1 MCVWEPTRA
10 ICLQKGQRWV
20 RSVSVPLKS
29 LLTSSLTFTHCLQVS
44 ISAQKKKNQPLFW
57 TPVGETAQSYYKVK
71 QRKGSACRL
80 AQVIDDQTKANRN
93 PTWAQTAHVG
103 LWDAIKKIK
112 TIFNGGNRINCTIFQ
127 TLSIFT
133 EYCQTIFPLI
143 LPPPPLI
150 FPVIPCPSLS
160 ALLCPHQD
168 GTQKVQ
174 WGSLIRNFHGWLKPA
189 FHRPSLDI
197 SLGKNSSRRYDWGG
211 SNRGT
216 RGQTFRRWKWSNA
229 RSETQHLRPSLCIF
243 AFKTF

>member
-44 ISAQKKKNQPLFW
+44 ISAQKKNKNQPLFW

-103 LWDAIKKIK
+103 LWDAMKKIK

-143 LPPPPLI
+143 LPPHLSSSLLSPAH
-150 FPVIPCPSLS
+150 PS
-160 ALLCPHQD
+160 PHSFVLTRT
-168 GTQKVQ
+168 GHK
-174 WGSLIRNFHGWLKPA
+174 R
-189 FHRPSLDI
+189 
-197 SLGKNSSRRYDWGG
+197 SSE
-211 SNRGT
+211 
-216 RGQTFRRWKWSNA
+216 A
-229 RSETQHLRPSLCIF
+229 V
-243 AFKTF
+243 